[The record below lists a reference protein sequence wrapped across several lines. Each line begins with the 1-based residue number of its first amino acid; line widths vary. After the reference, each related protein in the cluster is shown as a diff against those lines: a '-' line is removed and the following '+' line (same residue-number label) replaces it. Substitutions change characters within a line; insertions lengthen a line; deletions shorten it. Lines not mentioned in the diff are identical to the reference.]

1 MKPKQVRTELEANG
15 FEISH
20 IIGSGNYAIHSLY
33 IDEKNRK
40 WCYNNLKDKVVKIH
54 SFDELLDVQTKEEY
68 NSKTKGGGAGALA
81 GGLLFGV
88 TGAIVGSAMSTKKT
102 QQTLKSRCIVVTVI
116 GFSDNIIKIDAG
128 SDTTALYGAFQSI
141 LATKQGGI
149 K

>member
-1 MKPKQVRTELEANG
+1 MKPKQLRTELEANG

-40 WCYNNLKDKVVKIH
+40 WCYNNLKDKAVKIRF
-54 SFDELLDVQTKEEY
+54 FDELLDVQTKEEY

>member
-1 MKPKQVRTELEANG
+1 MKPKQVRAELESKG

-40 WCYNNLKDKVVKIH
+40 WCYNNMKDKDIKIR
-54 SFDELLDVQTKEEY
+54 SFEELLNLQTKEEY
-68 NSKTKGGGAGALA
+68 DSKTKGGGAGALA

-88 TGAIVGSAMSTKKT
+88 TGAIVGNAMSTKKT
-102 QQTLKSRCIVVTVI
+102 QQVLKSRCVVVTVT
-116 GFSDNIIKIDAG
+116 GFSDNIIRIDAG

-141 LATKQGGI
+141 LAAKQGGI

>member
-1 MKPKQVRTELEANG
+1 MKPKQVSSELVANG

-40 WCYNNLKDKVVKIH
+40 WCYNNLKDKAVKIRF
-54 SFDELLDVQTKEEY
+54 FDELLDVQTKEEY